1 MSDYITCVRCSK
13 RHPRTSRKG
22 RPPIR
27 CPECAR
33 AAELERWRRAN
44 RKRNA
49 RLRRQAAF
57 GPETPEVAAKVDELA
72 AKVATLSAAGLRD
85 FFYHAANRS
94 VPRGRLRPEPRHP
107 GRVPSALV
115 RARQGTR
122 FARLFSGTTWR
133 PPTPKPPSPGP
144 RPTVRPVVC
153 GACRWAGQAD
163 WRRSGSSRRG
173 DGSPGRRP
181 VARRRRLPGA
191 WSWSWCSSTWGL
203 CGGASESPG
212 T

>member
-85 FFYHAANRS
+85 FFYHAANRLGLTFEQVAS
-94 VPRGRLRPEPRHP
+94 LVELGRG
-107 GRVPSALV
+107 ALNSRGLAV
-115 RARQGTR
+115 APNT
-122 FARLFSGTTWR
+122 
-133 PPTPKPPSPGP
+133 K
-144 RPTVRPVVC
+144 
-153 GACRWAGQAD
+153 AC
-163 WRRSGSSRRG
+163 S
-173 DGSPGRRP
+173 
-181 VARRRRLPGA
+181 
-191 WSWSWCSSTWGL
+191 
-203 CGGASESPG
+203 
-212 T
+212 